1 MQCPLC
7 DSTQI
12 NKHGKTTKGEKKY
25 SCKICSHIWIDRTD
39 KKLYLPE
46 INFQKFHNKSSVKI
60 LSNKFYRIIHIL
72 KSIMSKYKLCYA
84 VSVVVLCTFVTF
96 AISYSI
102 SGHLDGR
109 SGAMFYIQAE
119 AFLQGR
125 TNLDV
130 TWTLDLIPFDGKLF
144 LAIPPLNSFLIL
156 PFVHVFGSR
165 FTETVFSLVLYFFLI
180 IVQFIYV
187 EKFALEQKDH
197 QRRLLFIFLALGTM
211 ILPCAVIASSW
222 FNAVL
227 GSCLFLSLAWI
238 TLYYA
243 QGLKQDIFA
252 ITLLAIASIGRFHLA
267 VIFPAFILKA
277 WFRRYAGNIKA
288 LVALSI
294 PAVMFIVFV
303 AWWNWVRFGSPFS
316 IKYEEL
322 LYADFFKE
330 NIQKYGFRNL
340 IYIFPNIYHGIIAV
354 PKLVTQFPFF
364 KIDDMGNGILAIS
377 PLFIYI
383 LNDKNRGDT
392 WKTFAWLCMAII
404 AIPVFTH
411 CSTGWQ
417 QFGYRYFL
425 DFFPFASFLLLKSK
439 VDPTR
444 LLPLICILISLWFNM
459 FGAVLFLNPEL
470 FGA

>member
-1 MQCPLC
+1 M
-7 DSTQI
+7 I
-12 NKHGKTTKGEKKY
+12 KFY
-25 SCKICSHIWIDRTD
+25 
-39 KKLYLPE
+39 E
-46 INFQKFHNKSSVKI
+46 INYI
-60 LSNKFYRIIHIL
+60 LRSL
-72 KSIMSKYKLCYA
+72 MLKYKLGYA
-84 VSVVVLCTFVTF
+84 AIIIVFCTIVTF
-96 AISYSI
+96 IISYSI

-109 SGAMFYIQAE
+109 SGEMFYVQAE

-125 TNLDV
+125 VNLDV
-130 TWTLDLIPFDGKLF
+130 NWDLDLIPFNGKLF

-156 PFVHVFGSR
+156 PFVYFFKGKI
-165 FTETVFSLVLYFFLI
+165 TETIFSLILYFILI
-180 IVQFIYV
+180 IIQFIYV
-187 EKFALEQKDH
+187 EKFAANQKIG
-197 QRRLLFIFLALGTM
+197 QRSLLFIFLALGTM
-211 ILPCAVIASSW
+211 LLPCTVIASSW

-227 GSCLFLSLAWI
+227 GSCLFLSLAWL
-238 TLYYA
+238 TFYHSNS
-243 QGLKQDIFA
+243 LKQDIIA

-277 WFRRYAGNIKA
+277 WFRRYSGNLKA
-288 LVALSI
+288 LAALCI
-294 PAVMFIVFV
+294 PAVMFIMFV

-322 LYADFFKE
+322 LYADFFQE

-340 IYIFPNIYHGIIAV
+340 IYIFPNIYHGIIAI

-377 PLFIYI
+377 PLFIYV
-383 LNDKNRGDT
+383 LRDNNRGDS
-392 WKTFAWLCMAII
+392 WKNFAWLCMAII

-444 LLPLICILISLWFNM
+444 ALPLTCILISIWFNM
-459 FGAVLFLNPEL
+459 FGAVLFLNPKL